1 MTAPKERKLT
11 PTQLEVMKHAFT
23 AIPEQMGAAL
33 QRSAY
38 SPNIKERKDES
49 CALFTAEEKMIA
61 QAEHIPVHLGA
72 MPSALESVIGS
83 CEMKKDS
90 QFILNDPYSGGTHLP
105 DITIIKPVFREDNIL
120 GYVVNRAHHADIGGE
135 TPGSMPGDSKK
146 LRDEGIII
154 DPQRVVKD
162 GILVKEVSKLL
173 RTVRSPR
180 ERLGDLKAQ
189 MGANERGAEEFV
201 KTVNRFGYEKFSA
214 FEEEILN
221 YSEKRTKRMIEKIP
235 SGVYSS
241 QDTMEWEGEVNLNV
255 KVEVKKDEMY
265 FDFSGT
271 SSQVE
276 GNINA
281 PRPVTFSAVYYV
293 IRCLLPKDVPVNS
306 GCYRP
311 LKIQIPEGS
320 LLNPRPPAAV
330 SAGNVETSQ
339 RVVELLL
346 RALYQVF
353 PKKIPAESQG
363 TMNNLTIGNER
374 FTYYETIG
382 GGAGASF
389 KGNGESGVHVHMTN
403 TKNTP
408 IEALEND
415 YPLRVE
421 AYRLREGSGG
431 KGKHD
436 GGQGIIREIR
446 LLEAADTSIQSERR
460 EKGPRG
466 VNGGCDGKP
475 GRNLVRKR
483 GEKDYEELKS
493 KISLSMKKGA
503 CIKIETPGGGGWG
516 KLEKFK

>member
-1 MTAPKERKLT
+1 MIPLNKRKLS

-49 CALFTAEEKMIA
+49 CALFTADGKMIA

-72 MPSALESVIGS
+72 MPSALESVVKT
-83 CEMKKDS
+83 CEMRKKS

-105 DITIIKPVFREDNIL
+105 DVTVIKPVFRDEKKL

-135 TPGSMPGDSKK
+135 TPGSMPGDSKG
-146 LRDEGIII
+146 LREEGIII
-154 DPQRVVKD
+154 RPRPVVED
-162 GILVKEVSKLL
+162 GDLVKEVADLL
-173 RTVRSPR
+173 KTVRSPE

-189 MGANERGAEEFV
+189 LGANEKGAEEFV
-201 KTVNRFGYEKFSA
+201 KTVERFGYDTFDQ
-214 FEEEILN
+214 FQNEILD
-221 YSEKRTKRMIEKIP
+221 YSEERTKKMIERVP
-235 SGVYSS
+235 RGVYSS
-241 QDTMEWEGEVNLNV
+241 EDSMEW
-255 KVEVKKDEMY
+255 KDEVELKVKIEVDEDEMR

-281 PRPVTFSAVYYV
+281 PKPVTFSAVYYV
-293 IRCLLPKDVPVNS
+293 IRCLLPKDVPVNG

-311 LKIQIPEGS
+311 LNIQIPKGS
-320 LLNPRPPAAV
+320 LLNPKAPAAV

-346 RALYQVF
+346 RALYEIF
-353 PKKIPAESQG
+353 PKDIPAESQG

-389 KGNGESGVHVHMTN
+389 SGNGESGVHVHMTN

-421 AYRLREGSGG
+421 AYKLRTGSGG
-431 KGKHD
+431 SGKHT
-436 GGQGIIREIR
+436 GGEGIVREITS
-446 LLEAADTSIQSERR
+446 LEDVRASIQSERR
-460 EKGPRG
+460 IKGPSG
-466 VNGGCDGKP
+466 ANNGGDGKP
-475 GRNLVRKR
+475 GRNLILKK
-483 GEKDYEELKS
+483 GEDQFKELKS
-493 KISLSMKKGA
+493 KVNLNMKKSET
-503 CIKIETPGGGGWG
+503 IRIETPGGGGWG
-516 KLEKFK
+516 RLEKFK